1 MACEPGVGSQPESA
15 LLLVIHHFERV
26 AEPLAPLLLHL
37 AEDQPP
43 APANDDVE
51 LVAGGPGVRRQD
63 SVPAQAVPPY
73 GALLGAPAWAHRHN
87 GRFRRGLGNVCTG
100 FRTPSTGCSCFEPTP
115 ATVRP
120 R

>member
-26 AEPLAPLLLHL
+26 AEPLAQLLLHL

-87 GRFRRGLGNVCTG
+87 GRLRRAAAHVCHGSRTAFTRRRLFR
-100 FRTPSTGCSCFEPTP
+100 STT
-115 ATVRP
+115 A
-120 R
+120 